1 MQTIN
6 RSTALPSSLG
16 GEGLAPFCQN
26 SRGDCHKKSTARR
39 KKGLRR
45 YQRQDDRLKSA
56 QKLGQR
62 QQTARASGGIMSR
75 KSKAPVGVDILSR

>member
-6 RSTALPSSLG
+6 RSIALPGRLG
-16 GEGLAPFCQN
+16 GADLAPFCQN
-26 SRGDCHKKSTARR
+26 SLGGWRKKSKARR

-45 YQRQDDRLKSA
+45 YQRQDDRLKSV

-75 KSKAPVGVDILSR
+75 KSKAPVEVDTLS